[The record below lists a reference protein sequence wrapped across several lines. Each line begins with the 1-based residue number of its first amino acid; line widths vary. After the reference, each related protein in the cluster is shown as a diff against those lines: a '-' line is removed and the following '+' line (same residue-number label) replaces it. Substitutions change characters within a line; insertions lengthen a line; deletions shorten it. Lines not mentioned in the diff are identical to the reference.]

1 MTPVTHGTAE
11 QQLKELAAKEAAAA
25 KERLKVR
32 SKAAQQ
38 FGEATTRLTN
48 AQETWELAQGE
59 ARPRKAGAVESL
71 INSGMKAAEVG
82 ELLGIEG
89 KELRT
94 LRAAAPNSN
103 SNNGIGPSASDGEN
117 PNGSQNAFG

>member
-1 MTPVTHGTAE
+1 
-11 QQLKELAAKEAAAA
+11 
-25 KERLKVR
+25 
-32 SKAAQQ
+32 
-38 FGEATTRLTN
+38 
-48 AQETWELAQGE
+48 
-59 ARPRKAGAVESL
+59 
-71 INSGMKAAEVG
+71 MKAAEVG

-117 PNGSQNAFG
+117 PNGS

>member
-48 AQETWELAQGE
+48 AQETWELAQGG
-59 ARPRKAGAVESL
+59 ATRRKAGAVEDL
-71 INSGMKAAEVG
+71 INSGMKPAEVAD
-82 ELLGIEG
+82 LLGIDG
-89 KELRT
+89 KELRV
-94 LRAAAPNSN
+94 LRSTAQSINLNGVVDQDIGGANS
-103 SNNGIGPSASDGEN
+103 
-117 PNGSQNAFG
+117 

>member
-59 ARPRKAGAVESL
+59 ANRPKAGAVERLS
-71 INSGMKAAEVG
+71 NPGVKAGQSGAPSGNA
-82 ELLGIEG
+82 G
-89 KELRT
+89 KELRA

-103 SNNGIGPSASDGEN
+103 SNNGIGPSASDDEN
-117 PNGSQNAFG
+117 PNGS

>member
-59 ARPRKAGAVESL
+59 ATRRKAGAVESL

-103 SNNGIGPSASDGEN
+103 PNSATGPSTSNGEN
-117 PNGSQNAFG
+117 PNGS